1 MLTSRQKNILQ
12 KLLAQDTPVTGKY
25 LGKINQVTS
34 RTIREDIKGLGSLLS
49 GNGAYIYTVMGQGYE
64 LIITNESLFRNYLQ
78 KMLGNEIENGTF
90 IPKSPE
96 ERITYLI
103 KRLLLIDDYIKLDDL
118 ADEMYV
124 SKSTIQNDLI
134 PVRNILS
141 AYDIHLESRP
151 NYGMKVRGEE
161 LQLRFCIAEHIF
173 DRNEEKCNPILDTD
187 LTSLSRT
194 DLETILEI
202 IMGQIKEN
210 HLTLSDIAINNL
222 FIHIAIAYKRIKSGN
237 HVTIYQADMQEIL
250 EQKEYQVAKK
260 IVRKIEEEFQ
270 IDFPEEETAYIA
282 IHLLG
287 IKMLLH
293 TNAGDKV
300 VEQVMEDE
308 ISEIVTKALD
318 KIESELNLGIK
329 EDKEL
334 ILALSLHLKP
344 AINRFKYGMN
354 IRNPMLADIKKNY
367 PLAFEAG
374 IIASLAIEKHTGT
387 KIDENEV
394 GYLALH
400 IGAAIERRKL
410 KSGPK
415 RCLIVCASGL
425 GTAQLIFYKL
435 KSHFGKSLDVVGTTE
450 YYNLQQ
456 YNLNDIDFIISSI
469 PIPEKIPV
477 PVIEVNAI
485 IGDTDIN
492 KIEREVLDNKQN
504 FNHYFRENLT
514 FLRKKFG
521 SKKEVLEFLSISL
534 IEKGLVD
541 NNFLDALN
549 ERECVAPTSYGNLVA
564 VPHPISPRSEFTF
577 LTVCTLDKPII
588 WKDKPVQFVC
598 LLSVKKNSMEDLQDM
613 YDGLGKITENASIVQ
628 RLIKA
633 KTHDDFMKIVNE
645 IR

>member
-300 VEQVMEDE
+300 VEQVIEDE

-334 ILALSLHLKP
+334 VLALSLHLKP